1 MLGRQIRRKMRRTW
15 RRRLLR
21 KEDERYARLFAKR
34 GLTPPDTKS
43 ISQHVRQRLPDL
55 RPAPVGNLKTIAV
68 YRHYNWENSSL
79 LEGLLSFGE
88 VRHYDW
94 NVSFGQAPDR
104 FSKTYRRDM
113 NEHLL
118 RTLGNWVKED
128 RPHAI
133 FFYVSGESLLP
144 ETLAEVQGWGIPI
157 INVGFND
164 KEHFV
169 GKFRGGIATGA
180 RDICRYFDVWWTSTC
195 TAMPKFVVEGGR
207 PMYLPE
213 AANPNLH
220 RPFPEEPFLH
230 DVSFVGAC
238 YGVRQEVVNW
248 LARQGVNVHTWG
260 YGWPNGPLSAE
271 DMVRTYSRSRIN
283 LGFATVAAYSDV
295 YCLKGRD
302 FEVPMSGG
310 LYLTQNHPELGRFF
324 AIGREIMTWS
334 SYQELLA
341 LIRRLLDNPSEA
353 AAIRQAGRARCMQEH
368 SWRHRFEHIFG
379 VIGLLER
386 QN

>member
-1 MLGRQIRRKMRRTW
+1 MRWAW

-21 KEDERYARLFAKR
+21 KEDEHYARLFARR
-34 GLTPPDTKS
+34 GLTLPDTKS
-43 ISQHVRQRLPDL
+43 ISQHIRQRLPDL

-79 LEGLLSFGE
+79 LEGLGSFGE

-94 NVSFGQAPDR
+94 NVSFAPTPDR
-104 FSKTYRRDM
+104 FSKTYRREM

-118 RTLGNWVKED
+118 HTLEKWVKED

-144 ETLAEVQGWGIPI
+144 ETLAEIQRWGIPLV
-157 INVGFND
+157 NVSFND

-180 RDICRYFDVWWTSTC
+180 RDICRYFDVWWTSTR

-213 AANPNLH
+213 AANPDLH
-220 RPFPEEPFLH
+220 RPFPEEPFLY

-238 YGVRQEVVNW
+238 YGIRQDIVNW
-248 LARQGVNVHTWG
+248 LASQGVNVHTWG
-260 YGWPNGPLSAE
+260 YGWPSGPLLAD

-310 LYLTQNHPELGRFF
+310 LYLTQGHPELAEFF
-324 AIGREIMTWS
+324 RIGGEIATWS
-334 SYQELLA
+334 DPQTLLGS
-341 LIRRLLDNPSEA
+341 IHKFLDNPRDA
-353 AAIRQAGRARCMQEH
+353 ASIRIAGRKRCLAKH
-368 SWRHRFEHIFG
+368 SWRHRFESLLSY
-379 VIGLLER
+379 VGLLKG
-386 QN
+386 